1 MLGTIGFAMIVVL
14 IGLLLSEKVHTV
26 VVFCLTPVIF
36 ALVAGFNLKEIGDFI
51 TFGVGITSR
60 TAILCIFAILYFS
73 IMSEQGMFDGIVRGL
88 SKLAGKNII
97 LIFIATALIAC
108 FSHLDGAS
116 ASTLLVTI
124 PAMLPVFKKLHIKP
138 INMLF
143 IISAAIGVMNLM
155 PWSGG
160 IVRVASVLQLDPGEM
175 WHKLLPAQI
184 ASFILIIFACGI
196 LGYIEKKNNHVAH
209 TIELDEHYEEK
220 YSEKQLK
227 LRPFNLGL
235 TFLLIVV
242 LLFGLMDLKM
252 AFFIALSLALTMNY
266 SGVRE
271 QQKAL
276 RQFAGNA
283 LPVASIMLSAG
294 VFVGVVS
301 KSGMLTEMV
310 NALSTLVPT
319 PIGPYLHIVVA
330 IVAMPLFML
339 LGADSFLFTLLP
351 IFAGIGES
359 FGVESINMAAA
370 MLIGANFCLLISP
383 LAPTTY
389 LAMDMVDTSLREN
402 LKVNMPKIYFL
413 SVVSVLVSIALGVL
427 PV

>member
-1 MLGTIGFAMIVVL
+1 MLGSIGFAMIVVL

-36 ALVAGFNLKEIGDFI
+36 ALFAGFNLKEIGDFI

-88 SKLAGKNII
+88 SKLAGKNIV

-184 ASFILIIFACGI
+184 AAFVLIIFACGI
-196 LGYIEKKNNHVAH
+196 LGYIEKKTNHVAH

-227 LRPFNLGL
+227 LRPINLGL

-310 NALSTLVPT
+310 NALSTLVPA

-351 IFAGIGES
+351 IFAGIGET

-402 LKVNMPKIYFL
+402 LKVNMPKIYLL
-413 SVVSVLVSIALGVL
+413 SVVSVLISIALGVL